1 MQENDLMNETKSKEN
16 DEKIQLQVTNDS
28 KVRVAHEKA
37 SILLWRPAEGYS
49 GLENACKA
57 ENASDL
63 SQTACTDIEEK
74 EEVVGTSSDSSQST
88 MEDVTYFNLLKN
100 NRPFRLY
107 MLSYLTSQI
116 GE

>member
-1 MQENDLMNETKSKEN
+1 MQENDLKNEIKSKGN
-16 DEKIQLQVTNDS
+16 DEKKQLQVTNDS
-28 KVRVAHEKA
+28 KLAHEKA
-37 SILLWRPAEGYS
+37 PILLWRPAEGYS

-63 SQTACTDIEEK
+63 SQTACTDIEE
-74 EEVVGTSSDSSQST
+74 EEEGVGTSSDSSQLT
-88 MEDVTYFNLLKN
+88 KEDVTYFNLLKN